1 MAYSDFTLEKVQ
13 NNLDLTISVDLDIFA
28 NVPDL

>member
-1 MAYSDFTLEKVQ
+1 MAYSDFTLEKVRKIF
-13 NNLDLTISVDLDIFA
+13 DLTISVDLDIFA